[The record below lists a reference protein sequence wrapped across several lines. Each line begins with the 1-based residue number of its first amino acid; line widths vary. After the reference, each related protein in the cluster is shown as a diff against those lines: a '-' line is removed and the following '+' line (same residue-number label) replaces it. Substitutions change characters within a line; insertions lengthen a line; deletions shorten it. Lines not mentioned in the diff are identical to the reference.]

1 MVIVMVSRWLLQCQS
16 SGLNSKI
23 VRWTWGVKIGIIKIS
38 FLEFSLCLAYLGGRC
53 LLASDCLVCYFLR
66 NILAELEV
74 LSLMSFP
81 LHFPWDSL
89 PLKGNVLP
97 KKEISKWLV
106 FSVVSIYKLFTLP
119 NAGNCKDCFRVQCQ
133 IFLTVITRHSSFL
146 LQKYWKLMSLWIMT

>member
-66 NILAELEV
+66 NILAEIEV

-81 LHFPWDSL
+81 LHFPCDSL

-97 KKEISKWLV
+97 MKEISKWLV
-106 FSVVSIYKLFTLP
+106 FSVEVSI
-119 NAGNCKDCFRVQCQ
+119 NCSHCQ
-133 IFLTVITRHSSFL
+133 MPVTVKTVLEYNVKSF
-146 LQKYWKLMSLWIMT
+146 